1 MVLRRLTS
9 ASTNIHILNGLA
21 SPYKIN
27 VRSKITTPS
36 GAILPEP
43 KRTPFGFIRVISGVL
58 IGLVIG
64 ATISKKVANFL
75 EENDLFVPSDDDDD
89 DD

>member
-1 MVLRRLTS
+1 MILQRLTS
-9 ASTNIHILNGLA
+9 ASTKVQILSGLK
-21 SPYKIN
+21 SMNKKIL
-27 VRSKITTPS
+27 RSKITTPS

-43 KRTPFGFIRVISGVL
+43 KRTPFGYLRVIGGIVL
-58 IGLVIG
+58 GLIVG
-64 ATISKKVANFL
+64 ASLSKKMANFL

>member
-1 MVLRRLTS
+1 MVLQRLTS
-9 ASTNIHILNGLA
+9 ASTKVQILSGLK
-21 SPYKIN
+21 SMNKKIF
-27 VRSKITTPS
+27 RSKITTPS

-43 KRTPFGFIRVISGVL
+43 KRTPFGYLRVVGGILLGL
-58 IGLVIG
+58 IVG
-64 ATISKKVANFL
+64 ASLSKKMANFL